1 MTLENELSK
10 KTTLFNKYWQKYL
23 TSGVPPTLYQAA
35 WHLPNAGGKRV
46 RPFLALTSCESVAGE
61 VRAALPFAAA
71 LELMHNFTLV
81 HDDIMDRSLLR
92 RNYPTVHVKFGES
105 SAILAG
111 DLVFAKSFE
120 ALLDTPVEYQTFKK
134 LEQWFI
140 DCIIAICEGQHLDME
155 FEKRVT
161 VSEKEYLDMIKKKT
175 AVLFDLSAK
184 GGALIGGGTS
194 REIAALSTYGTS
206 LGLAFQI
213 WDDCL
218 DMSSDVK
225 TIGKDIGNDIRNGKK
240 TMIAVHSLS
249 HATGKQKQ
257 LLDDLFGNRQAS
269 DAEVR
274 KVFTC
279 FRDLGSIEYAQT
291 QAMHFNT
298 RAKKSLAQL
307 PDSKATGLLRDLVD
321 YAIHR
326 EK

>member
-1 MTLENELSK
+1 M
-10 KTTLFNKYWQKYL
+10 
-23 TSGVPPTLYQAA
+23 PPTLYQAA
-35 WHLPNAGGKRV
+35 WHLPNAGGKRI
-46 RPFLALTSCESVAGE
+46 RPFLALTSCESVAGT
-61 VRAALPFAAA
+61 VKSALPFASA

-92 RNYPTVHVKFGES
+92 RNYPTVHVKFGEP

-120 ALLDTPVEYQTFKK
+120 ALLDTPVEYQTFKT

-155 FEKRVT
+155 FEKRAT
-161 VSEKEYLDMIKKKT
+161 VSEKEYLGMIKKKT
-175 AVLFDLSAK
+175 AVLFQLSAK
-184 GGALIGGGTS
+184 GGALIGGGNPK
-194 REIAALSTYGTS
+194 EIAALSTYGLS

-218 DMSSDVK
+218 DMSSDEK

-249 HATGKQKQ
+249 HATGKQKD
-257 LLDDLFGNRQAS
+257 LLKALFGNRQAS
-269 DAEVR
+269 DAEVK
-274 KVFTC
+274 KVFRC
-279 FRDLGSIEYAQT
+279 FRDLGSIEYAQN
-291 QAMHFNT
+291 QARRLNA
-298 RAKKSLAQL
+298 RAKKALASL
-307 PDSKATGLLRDLVD
+307 PDSKASQLLRDLAD
-321 YAIHR
+321 YAIQR